1 MMFSAPL
8 NLSDWVHAASLRD
21 DVVASVHELYSQVQA
36 KIAEKKPR
44 CDLSGRCCRFEQFGH
59 LLFVTTLELAAFS
72 RDLRERPAGLLPILS
87 PVPSPDGCQYQK
99 GKLCTVHEI
108 RPMGCQL
115 FFCDP
120 SAAEWQASE
129 YESFHARLKLLHTDL
144 RVPYAYLEW
153 RTALRA
159 VNLQPAIAVP

>member
-1 MMFSAPL
+1 MNFSAPSE
-8 NLSDWVHAASLRD
+8 LSNWVEAASLRD
-21 DVVASVHELYSQVQA
+21 EAVAAVHHLYSQVQA
-36 KIAEKKPR
+36 KIAEKRPQ
-44 CDLSGRCCRFEQFGH
+44 CDLSGRCCRFEAFGH

-72 RDLRERPAGLLPILS
+72 RDLRGRAVTLLPILS
-87 PVPSPDGCQYQK
+87 VGETSDSCQYQK

-129 YESFHARLKLLHTDL
+129 YESFHAKLKSLHAEL
-144 RVPYAYLEW
+144 GVPYAYLEW

-159 VNLQPAIAVP
+159 VNFQATDAVP